1 MRRITSHLL
10 TPIFFPFSTIFVVSS
25 LFKNASNSTLTMWV
39 QNRQCTDS
47 IHLSPRRG
55 IPAAP
60 PKLCCTCKI
69 TKNGGRHIFFISKD
83 WQQHLYSCINKNKK
97 QRMSKHWVYACSS
110 SPLSPQN
117 QSPLSIWK
125 NYIYPSSCIQ
135 LWHKGPAGSEDNI
148 VHIWKLR
155 NKNVGTQPHFHCRFC
170 SSTLSPFSSQP
181 YLSSDWLPQTGWF
194 CLCVNLGPN
203 PQVSVKTIC
212 DQHYWI
218 RFLQCVWIFCIHR
231 RAETCKVSCSNI

>member
-1 MRRITSHLL
+1 MHQIQLWQCESRTGSVRIQSIWAPDAASPLRHPSSAAHAKLPKTE
-10 TPIFFPFSTIFVVSS
+10 VV
-25 LFKNASNSTLTMWV
+25 
-39 QNRQCTDS
+39 
-47 IHLSPRRG
+47 
-55 IPAAP
+55 
-60 PKLCCTCKI
+60 
-69 TKNGGRHIFFISKD
+69 IFFISKD